1 MATPDSEALPDLLK
15 RVRTCR
21 ICEAVLP
28 LGPRPVLRA
37 DARCRILI
45 VGQAPGTRVHQTGVP
60 WNDPSGDQLR
70 QWTGLDRDTFYDGR
84 KIAII
89 PMGFCYPGKGKS
101 GDLPPRKECAET
113 WHRSLLAKL
122 PRLELTLLV
131 GQYAQAY
138 YLSDFGPT
146 LADTVRRW
154 RRYGPGFLPM
164 PHPSPRNRRWL
175 KNNPWFEE
183 QVVPELRTRIQH
195 ILG

>member
-138 YLSDFGPT
+138 DRGTVLEMTGTVNHPPGKDYSHRQPVPFQT
-146 LADTVRRW
+146 LWADP
-154 RRYGPGFLPM
+154 Y
-164 PHPSPRNRRWL
+164 PSMC
-175 KNNPWFEE
+175 
-183 QVVPELRTRIQH
+183 
-195 ILG
+195 